1 MAAVHDVDVPSR
13 LSPLGE
19 TVTRRTV
26 AGRLL
31 VSYAVVLVAFA
42 ITLGWS
48 FMALRE
54 AARDATLLRGAYVP
68 ILRTISEALREQNVM
83 NAQLNNITSAN
94 NPADARQW
102 LETARRVRPLALDK
116 LRQVARDG
124 LGGEL
129 DATGLRAHVIVEA
142 DLLERELAAGA
153 PQFDRLFQALSD
165 GDGTSAERLRDQLV
179 AIETNGAR
187 RLRKLREHVSAE
199 MTALTEAAKKRER
212 RSIAFLIGLSVLT
225 MFVGLVT
232 SVYARRVLRPLSK
245 VTQRARVVAAGDL
258 TPEDVVATDDEIGE
272 LAHTFEDM
280 VAAIRRTRKELVQ
293 AERLATI
300 GKMAAHITH
309 EVRNPLSSISLNLE
323 LLEEDLVVEPESESR
338 QLVGAIKKEV
348 ERLSQIAEQYLS
360 AVREPRLHLVRE
372 NVEDL
377 VRECMAFVQPELE
390 RAGIR
395 SAVEVDGDGA
405 TASID
410 EAQIRQALVN
420 LVRNARE
427 AMPKGGEVVVRIASD
442 DDSVSICV
450 DDGGPGVPEHVRAA
464 IFDPFTTTKR
474 HGTGLGLAVTKSII
488 EAHGGTISCML
499 RHEGGTRFE
508 IVLPCTGNPSEQV

>member
-83 NAQLNNITSAN
+83 NAQLNHITSAN

-212 RSIAFLIGLSVLT
+212 RSIAFLIGLSVLS
-225 MFVGLVT
+225 MFVGRVT
-232 SVYARRVLRPLSK
+232 SVYARRGLRPLSK
-245 VTQRARVVAAGDL
+245 GTQRARVVAAGDL

-300 GKMAAHITH
+300 GK
-309 EVRNPLSSISLNLE
+309 
-323 LLEEDLVVEPESESR
+323 
-338 QLVGAIKKEV
+338 
-348 ERLSQIAEQYLS
+348 
-360 AVREPRLHLVRE
+360 
-372 NVEDL
+372 
-377 VRECMAFVQPELE
+377 RECQALRVAAEKNAEALATLEDEYKEAKKNLRTSGQDNVDSTSKIFELE
-390 RAGIR
+390 RENRTLKSDSEAKEQELKEAAAKHETDRDELSTKLG
-395 SAVEVDGDGA
+395 SLA
-405 TASID
+405 TELA
-410 EAQIRQALVN
+410 EA
-420 LVRNARE
+420 
-427 AMPKGGEVVVRIASD
+427 D
-442 DDSVSICV
+442 T
-450 DDGGPGVPEHVRAA
+450 RA
-464 IFDPFTTTKR
+464 
-474 HGTGLGLAVTKSII
+474 
-488 EAHGGTISCML
+488 
-499 RHEGGTRFE
+499 
-508 IVLPCTGNPSEQV
+508 